1 MSLICLDFT
10 GEGSEPLLGVM
21 TMSLMDRT
29 IASTE
34 PTMTIGAQLTST
46 QKGKVTEQLVASALL
61 IASNGRLCPF
71 VPLADDHGLDLI
83 VLDKVTRRSVAIQVK
98 SAIANA
104 SRDTVQFDVRK
115 QTYSAAEGEYLLMV
129 VFEPARMGLAV
140 SWLIPMTQVPKCSTE
155 QAEKFALVPSL
166 KATSNDR
173 CRPYRHDDAH
183 ALVAALLAALSS
195 EPRVT
200 A

>member
-1 MSLICLDFT
+1 MRGVVTMSLI
-10 GEGSEPLLGVM
+10 
-21 TMSLMDRT
+21 DRT

-34 PTMTIGAQLTST
+34 PTVTTGAQLTST

-104 SRDTVQFDVRK
+104 SRDTVQFDLRK

-129 VFEPARMGLAV
+129 VFEPARMGLAA
-140 SWLIPMTQVPKCSTE
+140 SWLIPMAQVPKCSTE
-155 QAEKFALVPSL
+155 QADKYALVPSL

-173 CRPYRHDDAH
+173 CRPYRHDDVRA
-183 ALVAALLAALSS
+183 LAAAIQNELAS
-195 EPRVT
+195 

>member
-10 GEGSEPLLGVM
+10 AEGSEPLPGLM
-21 TMSLMDRT
+21 TMSLKSRT
-29 IASTE
+29 TTSTE
-34 PTMTIGAQLTST
+34 PAVTTGAQLTST

-61 IASNGRLCPF
+61 IASNGRLAPF

-83 VLDKVTRRSVAIQVK
+83 VLDKVTRRSIAIQVK

-104 SRDTVQFDVRK
+104 SRDTVQFDLRK
-115 QTYSAAEGEYLLMV
+115 QTYSAAEGEFLLMV
-129 VFEPARMGLAV
+129 VFEPARMGLAA
-140 SWLIPMTQVPKCSTE
+140 SWLIPMAQVPKCSTE
-155 QAEKFALVPSL
+155 QADKYAVVPSL

-173 CRPYRHDDAH
+173 CRPYRHDDVRA
-183 ALVAALLAALSS
+183 LAAAIQNELA
-195 EPRVT
+195 T